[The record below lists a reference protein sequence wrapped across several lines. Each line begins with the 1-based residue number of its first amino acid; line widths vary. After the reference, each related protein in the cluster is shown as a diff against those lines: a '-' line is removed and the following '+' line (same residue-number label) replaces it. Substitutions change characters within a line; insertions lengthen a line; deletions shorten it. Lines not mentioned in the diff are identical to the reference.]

1 LGASTDGYVLTTGG
15 AGTVP
20 AWEAAAGGADVGT
33 ANTWTADQTFNDD
46 VKVTLGTG
54 GDADIYFD
62 GTDLRI
68 KPGLVTSTNTLKVT
82 AGDNVG
88 MEIQGSTALTMI
100 TIAAASEAQD
110 NKTAIYFQA
119 AKDATPGSANSTG
132 AIYSA
137 TTNSGGT
144 LTGDMRF
151 STNSGDSL
159 GENFRIVPDNS
170 GMVLFGKT
178 ASHGGTKGV
187 EITTATGY
195 INAIVDNN
203 TIMLMNRINGV
214 GQLMSFRYNSVEK
227 GEITTDGTNTAYNTT
242 SDYRLKENIVDLTGA
257 VTRVKAL
264 QPRRFNFLEMP
275 DVTKDGFIAHEA
287 SDVVPEAVSG
297 TKDGTKNLSNVVAD
311 ADGVVIAE
319 GITEDQWVSHKEPQ
333 LVSEAV
339 EAVDAVLYVDGDEI
353 PEGKSIGDVKTP
365 AIEAAEAVYGDPAY
379 AADTVWHET
388 LTVPH
393 YQGIDQAKLVPLLT
407 AAIQEL
413 TARVE
418 ALESA

>member
-1 LGASTDGYVLTTGG
+1 LERLGASTDGYVLTTGG

-82 AGDNVG
+82 AGDNIG
-88 MEIQGSTALTMI
+88 MEIQGSTALTMM
-100 TIAAASEAQD
+100 TIAAASEAQ
-110 NKTAIYFQA
+110 NNTTAIYFMA
-119 AKDATPGSANSTG
+119 AKDAVPGSANSTG
-132 AIYSA
+132 AITSD

-151 STNSGDSL
+151 STNTGDSL
-159 GENFRIVPDNS
+159 GENFRIVPTNS

-178 ASHGGTKGV
+178 ASNAGTKGV

-195 INAIVDNN
+195 TNIIVDNN
-203 TIMLMNRINGV
+203 TCLQLNRLSGTGDV
-214 GQLMSFRYNSVEK
+214 ASLRYAGTERGHIEVDGS
-227 GEITTDGTNTAYNTT
+227 GTTYHTT

-257 VTRVKAL
+257 VNRVAQLK
-264 QPRRFNFLEMP
+264 PRRFNFIS
-275 DVTKDGFIAHEA
+275 DAGNTIDGFVAHEV
-287 SDVVPEAVSG
+287 SDIVPRAISRAKDA
-297 TKDGTKNLSNVVAD
+297 TKTLSNVVAD
-311 ADGVVIAE
+311 ADGVVLAE
-319 GITEDQWVSHKEPQ
+319 GITEDLWVSGKEPQ
-333 LVSEAV
+333 LISGVGE
-339 EAVDAVLYVDGDEI
+339 EE
-353 PEGKSIGDVKTP
+353 E
-365 AIEAAEAVYGDPAY
+365 YGDPGY

-388 LTVPH
+388 LTVPD
-393 YQGIDQAKLVPLLT
+393 YQGIDQSKLVPLLT